1 MDDMPRSITYRG
13 RSWKYSYAWS
23 GAMKSLHVYESVER
37 PYEALL
43 VNQDR
48 RVILTFEHINKE
60 PVESPGNAFSRRRGR

>member
-23 GAMKSLHVYESVER
+23 GAMKSLHVYESVEK

-48 RVILTFEHINKE
+48 KVILTFEHINKE
-60 PVESPGNAFSRRRGR
+60 PVENSGAISRRARR